1 MLLLSYISS
10 ININIWRHS
19 KHLPGRTNQQD
30 TVFAVGLSENVATS
44 VEDVMSDKRKAEA
57 NRHIGATDMNT
68 RSSRSHVIFTMII
81 ESRSHVIFRMII
93 ESHLIT
99 GDSVRS
105 GDGTV
110 KVSHLN
116 FVDLAGSENM
126 KQSGVSGQ
134 RLAETGSINQSLSA
148 LSLVIHQLSKGEKAN
163 YRNSKLT
170 RILQNALG
178 GNSKTAMICTINPAA
193 LEQSVTT
200 LRFAKCAKTINKKL
214 VVNKVVSG
222 ETMITITKRQINRRK
237 AQCASKHR
245 VVDLRP
251 LKPGEHDWVTDMNR
265 RGTVKTHMPAP
276 PRSYV
281 VKTQHGDVQ
290 RNRRH
295 LNPTPVAPTYDAL
308 PADIDIPI
316 ERDEGEDAPMAVVEP
331 RVRQPPDVILLFYNV
346 QTISVMHD
354 YYIYV
359 CV

>member
-1 MLLLSYISS
+1 
-10 ININIWRHS
+10 
-19 KHLPGRTNQQD
+19 
-30 TVFAVGLSENVATS
+30 
-44 VEDVMSDKRKAEA
+44 
-57 NRHIGATDMNT
+57 MNT

-105 GDGTV
+105 GDDMV
-110 KVSHLN
+110 KMSHLN

-126 KQSGVSGQ
+126 KQLGVSGQ

-200 LRFAKCAKTINKKL
+200 LRFAKSTKTINKKP
-214 VVNKVVSG
+214 VVNKVVSR

-237 AQCASKHR
+237 AQCESKHR

-281 VKTQHGDVQ
+281 VKTQSSSLKSDSSGTNLRCTADV
-290 RNRRH
+290 
-295 LNPTPVAPTYDAL
+295 
-308 PADIDIPI
+308 DIPI
-316 ERDEGEDAPMAVVEP
+316 ERDEGEDAPMAVVVP
-331 RVRQPPDVILLFYNV
+331 PVRQPPDVILLFLQCSNNFCNAWLL
-346 QTISVMHD
+346 
-354 YYIYV
+354 YICV
-359 CV
+359 CVIFVNPSSSTVCISGKTVAIC

>member
-1 MLLLSYISS
+1 
-10 ININIWRHS
+10 
-19 KHLPGRTNQQD
+19 
-30 TVFAVGLSENVATS
+30 
-44 VEDVMSDKRKAEA
+44 
-57 NRHIGATDMNT
+57 
-68 RSSRSHVIFTMII
+68 
-81 ESRSHVIFRMII
+81 MII

-105 GDGTV
+105 GDDTV

-126 KQSGVSGQ
+126 KQSGVSVQ
-134 RLAETGSINQSLSA
+134 RLAEIGSINQSLSA

-200 LRFAKCAKTINKKL
+200 LRFAKSAKTINKKP

-237 AQCASKHR
+237 TQCESKQRQKKEFDKCHR

-251 LKPGEHDWVTDMNR
+251 GEHVWVKDMNR

-281 VKTQHGDVQ
+281 VKTQHGDGQ
-290 RNRRH
+290 RNHRH
-295 LNPTPVAPTYDAL
+295 LNPTTVAPTYDAL
-308 PADIDIPI
+308 PADVDIPI
-316 ERDEGEDAPMAVVEP
+316 ELDEGVDAPMAVVVP
-331 RVRQPPDVILLFYNV
+331 PVRQPPESRRNPVRARNQPAYL
-346 QTISVMHD
+346 SD
-354 YYIYV
+354 YV
-359 CV
+359 

>member
-1 MLLLSYISS
+1 M
-10 ININIWRHS
+10 
-19 KHLPGRTNQQD
+19 PGRTNQQD
-30 TVFAVGLSENVATS
+30 AVFVVGLSENVATS
-44 VEDVMSDKRKAEA
+44 VEDVTSNKRKAEA

-105 GDGTV
+105 GDDTV

-200 LRFAKCAKTINKKL
+200 LQFAKSAKTISKKR

-237 AQCASKHR
+237 
-245 VVDLRP
+245 
-251 LKPGEHDWVTDMNR
+251 
-265 RGTVKTHMPAP
+265 TV
-276 PRSYV
+276 
-281 VKTQHGDVQ
+281 
-290 RNRRH
+290 
-295 LNPTPVAPTYDAL
+295 
-308 PADIDIPI
+308 
-316 ERDEGEDAPMAVVEP
+316 
-331 RVRQPPDVILLFYNV
+331 
-346 QTISVMHD
+346 
-354 YYIYV
+354 
-359 CV
+359 

>member
-1 MLLLSYISS
+1 M
-10 ININIWRHS
+10 
-19 KHLPGRTNQQD
+19 
-30 TVFAVGLSENVATS
+30 FAVGLSENVATS
-44 VEDVMSDKRKAEA
+44 VEDVTSDKKKAKA

-105 GDGTV
+105 GDDMV
-110 KVSHLN
+110 KMSHLN

-126 KQSGVSGQ
+126 KQLGVSGQ

-200 LRFAKCAKTINKKL
+200 LRFAKSTKTINKKP
-214 VVNKVVSG
+214 VVNKVVSR
-222 ETMITITKRQINRRK
+222 ETMITKRQINRRK
-237 AQCASKHR
+237 AQCESKHR

-265 RGTVKTHMPAP
+265 RGTVNTHMPAP

-281 VKTQHGDVQ
+281 VMTQSSSLKSDSSGTNLRCTADV
-290 RNRRH
+290 
-295 LNPTPVAPTYDAL
+295 
-308 PADIDIPI
+308 DIPI
-316 ERDEGEDAPMAVVEP
+316 ERDEGEDAPMAVVVP
-331 RVRQPPDVILLFYNV
+331 PVRQPPDVILFFYNV